1 MVWMRMRPV
10 RGEKLYV
17 QSTSH
22 SDLAPLT
29 LASPDTPI
37 RIDRDLSR
45 LFRGWFDEEGEDG
58 GDGPVRTLSKSTW
71 RSE

>member
-1 MVWMRMRPV
+1 M
-10 RGEKLYV
+10 GEKLYV

-29 LASPDTPI
+29 LARPDTPI
-37 RIDRDLSR
+37 RIDSDLSR
-45 LFRGWFDEEGEDG
+45 LLPSRFDEGREEGG
-58 GDGPVRTLSKSTW
+58 GFVVRRVRRLIR

>member
-1 MVWMRMRPV
+1 MRPV

-29 LASPDTPI
+29 LANPDTPI
-37 RIDRDLSR
+37 RIDSDLSR
-45 LFRGWFDEEGEDG
+45 LLRNWLDGEGEEDG
-58 GDGPVRTLSKSTW
+58 GGPVRTVSSST
-71 RSE
+71 

>member
-1 MVWMRMRPV
+1 MRPV

-45 LFRGWFDEEGEDG
+45 LFRSRFEERGEGDG
-58 GDGPVRTLSKSTW
+58 DGGPVRTLSKSTW

>member
-1 MVWMRMRPV
+1 M
-10 RGEKLYV
+10 GEKLYV

-29 LASPDTPI
+29 LANPDTPI
-37 RIDRDLSR
+37 RIESDLSR
-45 LFRGWFDEEGEDG
+45 FLPNLFNKGEEGEG
-58 GDGPVRTLSKSTW
+58 VVRTPSKSTR

>member
-1 MVWMRMRPV
+1 M
-10 RGEKLYV
+10 GEKPYV

-37 RIDRDLSR
+37 RIDNDLSR
-45 LFRGWFDEEGEDG
+45 FLRSWFCE
-58 GDGPVRTLSKSTW
+58 GDGAVRTLSKSTR

>member
-1 MVWMRMRPV
+1 MVWMRIRPV

-29 LASPDTPI
+29 LANPDTPI
-37 RIDRDLSR
+37 RIDSDLSR
-45 LFRGWFDEEGEDG
+45 LLRG
-58 GDGPVRTLSKSTW
+58 
-71 RSE
+71 

>member
-1 MVWMRMRPV
+1 M
-10 RGEKLYV
+10 GEKPYV

-29 LASPDTPI
+29 LANPDTPI
-37 RIDRDLSR
+37 RIDNDLSR
-45 LFRGWFDEEGEDG
+45 LLRGRLDEEGEEAGDG
-58 GDGPVRTLSKSTW
+58 GPVRTLSKSAR